1 MLDLWKF
8 GFCSPPFKND
18 IFEWRR
24 QVLKI
29 MKSYKNVYN
38 NVWDFKNILKSYY
51 LARKR
56 KNTKTYVIDFEW
68 NLERELLEIQKELQE
83 KTYQPGSYKNFYVS
97 DPKKRLVYVASFKD
111 RIVHHALC
119 NVIEPIFDK
128 GFIYDSYACRKNKG
142 THCAVMRLK
151 KFLRILYFKCGSNN
165 FYILKC
171 DISKFFDNVDKE
183 ILFELIKKKIKDK
196 NILRLIKKIL
206 NSTNGPK
213 GIPIG
218 NLTSQLFANIYLNE
232 LDQFVKH
239 HLRIKY
245 YTRYMDDF
253 VIVSDDKNQLKIW
266 REEIK
271 NFLQNHLQLI
281 LHPQKQEILPAK
293 IGVDF
298 LGFHVFYSH
307 ILIRKSTVRRF
318 WEKFKKGKM
327 SYESFWSYVGHL
339 KFADWWGLKKKIENK
354 IVFVY
359 SRSFCDFYDKRTAN
373 FS

>member
-1 MLDLWKF
+1 
-8 GFCSPPFKND
+8 
-18 IFEWRR
+18 
-24 QVLKI
+24 
-29 MKSYKNVYN
+29 MKSYKNIYN

-56 KNTKTYVIDFEW
+56 KNKKTYVIDFEW
-68 NLERELLEIQKELQE
+68 NLERELLKIQKELQE

-111 RIVHHALC
+111 RIVHHVLC

-128 GFIYDSYACRKNKG
+128 GFIYDNYACRKNKG

-151 KFLRILYFKCGSNN
+151 KFLRTFYFKCGFSDN

-171 DISKFFDNVDKE
+171 DISKFFDSVDKE

-196 NILRLIKKIL
+196 NVLWLIKKIL

-232 LDQFVKH
+232 LDQFIKH
-239 HLRIKY
+239 HLRVKY
-245 YTRYMDDF
+245 YIRYMDDF

-266 REEIK
+266 REEIRK
-271 NFLQNHLQLI
+271 FLQNHLQLI

-318 WEKFKKGKM
+318 WKKFKKGKM

-354 IVFVY
+354 MSFVY
-359 SRSFCDFYDKRTAN
+359 SHSFCNFYDKRTAN